1 MFEERSIR
9 ITAWTACTVLALFTV
24 LPFVWILATAFKTAA
39 EINLWPPTFLP
50 HAPTMENF
58 HQLLNETP
66 FLRYIFNSLVISTG
80 STLSI
85 MLTSSLAGFVFAK
98 YRFPLRGPLFILIL
112 ASAIIPLEAY
122 MVPLYIMV
130 FKVHMLNT
138 FEALIFPLMIMTFGV
153 FFMRQVI
160 MSIPD
165 DLLEAARI
173 DGASELWIYLRII
186 LYLSNSGLMAIGV
199 FAFTQAW
206 ANFIWPLV
214 VVSSGD
220 MYTTELGLAEY
231 QRAFFTEYGPIAAGA
246 VISIVPM
253 LIVFALLRRHIMQ
266 GIATS
271 GMKG

>member
-1 MFEERSIR
+1 MFKEPSIR
-9 ITAWTACTVLALFTV
+9 FSAWVACSVLALFTM
-24 LPFVWILATAFKTAA
+24 LPCVWILATAFKTAA

-58 HQLLNETP
+58 RELLRETP
-66 FLRYIFNSLVISTG
+66 VLRYVFNSLLIAVG

-85 MLTSSLAGFVFAK
+85 MLTSSLAGFIFAK
-98 YRFPLRGPLFILIL
+98 YRFPLRGLLFMLIL

-130 FKVHMLNT
+130 FKVRMLNT
-138 FEALIFPLMIMTFGV
+138 YAALIFPLMIMTFGV

-173 DGASELWIYLRII
+173 DGASEWWIYLRII
-186 LYLSNSGLMAIGV
+186 LYLSKSGLMAIGV

-246 VISIVPM
+246 VFSIVPM
-253 LIVFALLRRHIMQ
+253 LIVFAVLRRHIMQ

>member
-1 MFEERSIR
+1 MFKEPSVRFA
-9 ITAWTACTVLALFTV
+9 AWVACIGLTLFTM
-24 LPFVWILATAFKTAA
+24 LPCIWILATAFKTAA

-50 HAPTMENF
+50 LDPTMENF
-58 HQLLNETP
+58 QQLLRETP
-66 FLRYIFNSLVISTG
+66 FMRYLFNSTLIATG

-98 YRFPLRGPLFILIL
+98 YRFPLRGLLFTLIL

-138 FEALIFPLMIMTFGV
+138 FAALIFPLMIMTFGV

-160 MSIPD
+160 MAIPD
-165 DLLEAARI
+165 ELLEAARI
-173 DGASELWIYLRII
+173 DGASEWWIYLRII
-186 LYLSNSGLMAIGV
+186 LHLSKSGLMAIGV

-206 ANFIWPLV
+206 ANFIWPLA

-220 MYTTELGLAEY
+220 MYTTELGLAEF

-253 LIVFALLRRHIMQ
+253 LIVFALLRRHIME